1 MTALWTI
8 PDLMKAIEARPFG
21 TMPDGISGI
30 SIDTRTLQPGE
41 AFFAIRGDKFDGHDF
56 VNQAMKAGAGVA
68 VVSES
73 RLVALGHM
81 RIPLL
86 VVPDVLAA
94 LEKLGIASRA
104 RSRAQIV
111 AVTGSVGKTTTK
123 EMLRAILSASG
134 IVHASAASFNNH
146 WGVPLTLARMP
157 ADANFG
163 VFEIGM
169 NHAGEI
175 TPLVAMVRPH
185 VALITTV
192 APAHLGNFDSIDGI
206 ARAKAEIFSGVV
218 RGGYAVV
225 NRDIKQYSMLC
236 RLAEDAG
243 IAEIRSFGT
252 RKGADFRLVS
262 ADAGPDGSKVNAAIG
277 KEKVSY
283 FLPLPGAHQIVNSL
297 AALGTAT
304 LVGADLARSAA
315 AFAAIEPEQGRGRRH
330 ALRMRGG
337 EALLVDESYN
347 ANPASMEAALAM
359 LATFEPQGR
368 RIAVLGDMLELG
380 ESSQKLHR
388 ALAEPIVLS
397 KADLVYLA
405 GPQMAALA
413 RDLPAERL
421 GGHYPDAVALAAALV
436 KRVKAGDVVMV
447 KASRGLKF
455 ATIIETLLGA
465 YPAGAAEAQ

>member
-1 MTALWTI
+1 MTALWSI

-86 VVPDVLAA
+86 VVQDVLHA

-134 IVHASAASFNNH
+134 NVHASAASFNNH

-157 ADANFG
+157 ADTNFG

-262 ADAGPDGSKVNAAIG
+262 ANSGPDGSKVSAAIG
-277 KEKVSY
+277 KEKISY

-297 AALGTAT
+297 AALGAAT
-304 LVGADLARSAA
+304 LLGADLARSAG
-315 AFAAIEPEQGRGRRH
+315 AFAAIEPEKGRGRRH

-388 ALAEPIVLS
+388 ALAEPIASS

-421 GGHYPDAVALAAALV
+421 GGHYPDAAALAAALV

-447 KASRGLKF
+447 KASQGLKF